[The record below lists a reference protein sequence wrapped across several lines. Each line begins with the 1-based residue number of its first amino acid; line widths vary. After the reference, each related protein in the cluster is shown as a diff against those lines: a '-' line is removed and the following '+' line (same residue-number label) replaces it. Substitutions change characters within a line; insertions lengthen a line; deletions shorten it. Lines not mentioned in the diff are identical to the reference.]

1 MRGGF
6 LKTKSVK
13 GQNPLLK
20 ELRMIYRAI
29 LFCKSGLVTG
39 DALAHYKFNNLEEC
53 IQKAKIY
60 LKFNK
65 LGDGYRI
72 ISSDG
77 VTVSEITK

>member
-6 LKTKSVK
+6 SKTKSTK
-13 GQNPLLK
+13 RQNPLLK
-20 ELRMIYRAI
+20 ELRMTYRAI

-39 DALAHYKFNNLEEC
+39 DALARYKFNNLEEC